1 MTLDT
6 YQAIETRR
14 SVKNYDP
21 EHLLSNGEVRRLLS
35 LAMLSPTSFNIQNWR
50 FVNVVDR
57 ELRAQI
63 CNAAWN
69 QKQIID
75 ASLLLVL
82 CADLKAWDR
91 APSRYWRNSPAEV
104 QERLVP
110 MITDFYR
117 GRDQLQ
123 RDEAMRSVGMAAQT
137 LMIAARAMGYDS
149 NPMIGVDQEA
159 VSGLIGLPEDHV
171 VGMLLVI
178 GKAVRPANSRG
189 GQLEYDEVVIRDRF
203 QG

>member
-1 MTLDT
+1 MILDT
-6 YQAIETRR
+6 CQAIETRR

-21 EHLLSNGEVRRLLS
+21 EHVISNGEVRRLLS

-50 FVNVVDR
+50 FVTVVDR
-57 ELRAQI
+57 ELRTRI
-63 CNAAWN
+63 CKAAWN
-69 QKQIID
+69 QRQIID

-91 APSRYWRNSPAEV
+91 APSRYWRNASVDV

-137 LMIAARAMGYDS
+137 LMLAARAMGYDS
-149 NPMIGVDQEA
+149 NPMIGFDQEA

-178 GKAVRPANSRG
+178 GKAIRPANSRG